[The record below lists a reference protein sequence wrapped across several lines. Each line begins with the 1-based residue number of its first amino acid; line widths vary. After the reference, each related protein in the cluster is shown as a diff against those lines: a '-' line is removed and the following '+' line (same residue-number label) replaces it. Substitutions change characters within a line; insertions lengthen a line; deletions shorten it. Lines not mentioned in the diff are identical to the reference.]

1 MKKSKEINE
10 LNVVLFN
17 SLDSVEENLNVLRE
31 QIGDYYKKI
40 KKEYSKIL
48 IEEKY
53 ELLQKIAEGEK
64 LDINMLKTKYLKPKE
79 LMNLTESL
87 NKTETNDSEELL
99 DRIEHNGNI
108 YYFENKEKG
117 LVFDSD
123 YKEVGVFKN
132 KTIILN

>member
-10 LNVVLFN
+10 VNVELFS
-17 SLDSVEENLNVLRE
+17 SLDMVEENLNNVRE

-40 KKEYSKIL
+40 KKEFTKTL

-53 ELLQKIAEGEK
+53 QLLIKIAEGEK
-64 LDINMLKTKYLKPKE
+64 LDINMLKTKYLKAKE
-79 LMNLTESL
+79 LLNLSESL
-87 NKTETNDSEELL
+87 NKTENIESEELL
-99 DRIEHNGNI
+99 DRVEHNGKI